1 MGNTGGM
8 IMIWEIWWNET
19 DMGNTGGMKLICEI
33 LVE

>member
-8 IMIWEIWWNET
+8 IMIWEIWWIET